1 MDLILWR
8 HADAGEPVPDP
19 AEDLQ
24 RKLTP
29 KGEKQAAR
37 MADWLNRFLPESTRV
52 LVSPALRCQQ
62 TAQALGR
69 KYQTREALGP
79 GGTVGH
85 LLTLARW
92 PDRREPVLSTVGHLL
107 TLARWPDRREPV
119 LIVGHQPTLGMTA
132 AMLMAG
138 IQGTVEAAGA
148 PAAHATPA
156 WSVRKGAVWWL
167 RHRERAG
174 VAEVV
179 LVSARAPDNL

>member
-8 HADAGEPVPDP
+8 HTDAGDP
-19 AEDLQ
+19 LDDIALDLQ

-62 TAQALGR
+62 TAEALGR
-69 KYQTREALGP
+69 KFQTREALGP
-79 GGTVGH
+79 GGTVG
-85 LLTLARW
+85 
-92 PDRREPVLSTVGHLL
+92 SLL

-132 AMLMAG
+132 AMLMGGA
-138 IQGTVEAAGA
+138 QRSAEAADT

-156 WSVRKGAVWWL
+156 WSVKKGAVWWL
-167 RHRERAG
+167 RHRDRGG

-179 LVSARAPDNL
+179 LVSARSPDNL

>member
-8 HADAGEPVPDP
+8 HADAGEPLADVVQ
-19 AEDLQ
+19 DLQ
-24 RKLTP
+24 RKLSP

-37 MADWLNRFLPESTRV
+37 MADWLNRFLPDSTRV

-69 KYQTREALGP
+69 KFQTREALGP
-79 GGTVGH
+79 GGTVGN
-85 LLTLARW
+85 
-92 PDRREPVLSTVGHLL
+92 LL

-119 LIVGHQPTLGMTA
+119 LIIGHQPTLGMA
-132 AMLMAG
+132 AALLMG
-138 IQGTVEAAGA
+138 GTHASAEASTEAAG
-148 PAAHATPA
+148 HATPS

-167 RHRERAG
+167 RHRDRAG

-179 LVSARAPDNL
+179 LVSVRSPDSL

>member
-19 AEDLQ
+19 VEDLR
-24 RKLTP
+24 RKLTSR
-29 KGEKQAAR
+29 GEKQAAR

-62 TAQALGR
+62 TVQALGR

-79 GGTVGH
+79 DGTVGN
-85 LLTLARW
+85 
-92 PDRREPVLSTVGHLL
+92 LL

-132 AMLMAG
+132 AALMG
-138 IQGTVEAAGA
+138 GTQGSAEAAES

-167 RHRERAG
+167 RHRERGG

-179 LVSARAPDNL
+179 LVSARSPDNL